1 MKLTFMREAIGLS
14 LRMMRRGKGGP
25 FGAVVVCGNKIV
37 GRGCNLVIDVNDGDA
52 AIDYLTGNGAFAD
65 RGKYPLPCLLLLDL
79 SMPAKTG
86 FEVLRWIRA
95 HPRLKTLSV
104 VIVSGSNQE
113 RDVEAVKQLGITDYL
128 VKPTTLNQ
136 LTESIR
142 ARLSLWLPETA
153 TGKPAS

>member
-1 MKLTFMREAIGLS
+1 MKPVLYADDDVNDVFFMQHVWEELAIPNPL
-14 LRMMRRGKGGP
+14 
-25 FGAVVVCGNKIV
+25 
-37 GRGCNLVIDVNDGDA
+37 IDVNDGDA

-65 RGKYPLPCLLLLDL
+65 RAKYPLPCLLLLDL

-153 TGKPAS
+153 TLKPAS